1 MCTVHMS
8 WFLLSNKPFDAV
20 EENEKCLDT
29 KKSLLFSPIHSFV
42 FIIKSDARPQIIP
55 FQTSGWEWERQD
67 LGRSCDVCEAGSVEE
82 TTRQDKTTFCVLA
95 ATGIAVPVVA
105 MVTDRG

>member
-20 EENEKCLDT
+20 EENEKCLDM

-55 FQTSGWEWERQD
+55 FQTRFGSFLRCLRGGLSGRNDTAGQNYLLCASCNRHSCACGGNGNRQ
-67 LGRSCDVCEAGSVEE
+67 GVS
-82 TTRQDKTTFCVLA
+82 
-95 ATGIAVPVVA
+95 
-105 MVTDRG
+105 